1 MSGAIKS
8 QEATADQVLLT
19 VEQAAKRLALGRTTL
34 YALIRQGDL
43 RSVHV
48 GRSVRIRAADLAA
61 FAEDLVDVG

>member
-48 GRSVRIRAADLAA
+48 GRSVRIRAADLAR
-61 FAEDLVDVG
+61 V